1 MPRTT
6 ILVPQ
11 GAEAEAVRR
20 ARPAARVVPVLPGAA
35 APGSLPDFE
44 PGETVVVVGLCGGL
58 WRMHAGD
65 SAIYARVV
73 DASHAFDLDP
83 DMVDELSRALPQ
95 AMVVNACTTKRVIT
109 TVETRTVLA
118 QRFNADVVDMEG
130 TPLAEALTARGVRF
144 GMVRVVSDDASR
156 DLPPIEDAIDAEGRL
171 QPMPVALAFA
181 RKPLAA
187 MAFVRNARGALDTLT
202 NVARALDRTVASA
215 AH

>member
-1 MPRTT
+1 MTRTT

-11 GAEAEAVRR
+11 GAEAEAIGR
-20 ARPAARVVPVLPGAA
+20 ARPVARVVALPPGAA
-35 APGSLPDFE
+35 AAGALPDFE
-44 PGETVVVVGLCGGL
+44 DGETVVVLGLCGGL

-65 SAIYARVV
+65 VAIYARVV
-73 DASHAFDLDP
+73 DASHAFELDP
-83 DMVDELSRALPQ
+83 DLVDDLSAALPN
-95 AMVVNACTTKRVIT
+95 AAVVNACTTKRVIT
-109 TVETRTVLA
+109 TVENRTVLA

-187 MAFVRNARGALDTLT
+187 VAFVRNARGALDTLT
-202 NVARALDRTVASA
+202 NVARALDRVAA
-215 AH
+215 AAR

>member
-35 APGSLPDFE
+35 AAGSLPDFE
-44 PGETVVVVGLCGGL
+44 PGETVVVLGLCGGL
-58 WRMHAGD
+58 WRMHAGEL
-65 SAIYARVV
+65 AIYARVV
-73 DASHAFDLDP
+73 DAAHAFDLDP
-83 DMVDELSRALPQ
+83 DLVDELSGALPH

-130 TPLAEALTARGVRF
+130 TPLAKALTARGVRF
-144 GMVRVVSDDASR
+144 
-156 DLPPIEDAIDAEGRL
+156 
-171 QPMPVALAFA
+171 ALAFA

-187 MAFVRNARGALDTLT
+187 VAFVRNARGALDTLT
-202 NVARALDRTVASA
+202 NVARALDRAVASA